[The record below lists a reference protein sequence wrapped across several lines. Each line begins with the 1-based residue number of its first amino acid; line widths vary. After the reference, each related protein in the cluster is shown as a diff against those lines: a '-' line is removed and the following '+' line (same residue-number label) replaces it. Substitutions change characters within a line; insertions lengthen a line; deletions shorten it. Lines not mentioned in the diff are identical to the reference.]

1 MQGFEDII
9 IQLLLRHNCVVVPG
23 FGGFVAKQVS
33 AELDLQNGL
42 ISPPKKALLFNRF
55 LLADDGLLLAEIAR
69 QNGLYYEEAKNQLQ
83 AYTDQLQRQLL
94 AGQPIQFPKLGTFS
108 RQPDG
113 QLSFE
118 QDRFFNLL
126 LSSYGLGKL
135 SFVPQP
141 IEVNEQKPIV
151 SLQEKPVRQIN
162 WARVA
167 AAACLLPLGFYSF
180 WIPTQT
186 PALQSGLISIKD
198 FNPFETAQKPS
209 YHKRAIDNSA
219 KSESPKA
226 RLHFEFES
234 KAHIEAYEWQPGFTL
249 KVLVPAAPKEA
260 QTAQPAPPKANN
272 NLNAPFHFIV
282 GCFSNL
288 QNAQNLQRK
297 LQRDGFEAI
306 LLQNGP
312 LTKVSAGGAN
322 DLSEL
327 QLIQQQAAQRGL
339 QGWVFKN

>member
-23 FGGFVAKQVS
+23 FGGFVAKQVA

-55 LLADDGLLLAEIAR
+55 LLADDGLLLAEISR
-69 QNGLYYEEAKNQLQ
+69 LNGLYYEEAKNQLQ

-94 AGQPIQFPKLGTFS
+94 GGQSVQFPKLGTFS

-113 QLSFE
+113 QLLFE

-135 SFVPQP
+135 SFVPQQ
-141 IEVNEQKPIV
+141 IEVSAEKPVI
-151 SLQEKPVRQIN
+151 SLHEKPVRQIS
-162 WARVA
+162 WAKVA

-186 PALQSGLISIKD
+186 TALQSGLISVND
-198 FNPFETAQKPS
+198 FNPFEPAQKPS
-209 YHKRAIDNSA
+209 YQKKTFDKAA
-219 KSESPKA
+219 KTESEKSL
-226 RLHFEFES
+226 LHFKFVS
-234 KAHIEAYEWQPGFTL
+234 SAHIEAYEWQPGFT
-249 KVLVPAAPKEA
+249 VNVRVPALPKKPN
-260 QTAQPAPPKANN
+260 TKNTNTPAPQIVA
-272 NLNAPFHFIV
+272 NAPFHFIV

-297 LQRDGFEAI
+297 LQRDGFNA
-306 LLQNGP
+306 LLLENGP

-327 QLIQQQAAQRGL
+327 QLIQLKAAARGL